1 MMKSIIKGVM
11 QRSQY
16 VKKSDA
22 AQAVANR
29 KPEKSNRTGQFI
41 LQLLALF
48 TNKAIPKNLL
58 HVPTG

>member
-1 MMKSIIKGVM
+1 MVLV
-11 QRSQY
+11 QH
-16 VKKSDA
+16 VKEPDA

-29 KPEKSNRTGQFI
+29 KPEKSNKTGQFI

-48 TNKAIPKNLL
+48 TNKVIPKNLL